1 MSHLLKNKH
10 IELVWDYPLE
20 KYRFSRFDWTGK
32 ISSLKYEGM
41 ELLAKETLE
50 SIDHNIIGKGLYNE
64 FGISQP
70 IGFEETPVG
79 GWFHKIGVGLLQK
92 ETTPYFFAH
101 DYKIKPAEFQFTA
114 NSDKIAIL
122 CNSASINGYAYSLS
136 KEIALIEKG
145 VIIRYRLINTGKK
158 TIETDEYTHNF
169 IGLGG
174 SFMGEDYVLKFPFEL
189 DPDIFSETVNPDQ
202 KVVVQKDKFTLDKSL
217 KEQFFFGNLSGGR
230 ECNASW
236 ELHNLRTNI
245 GIRETGD
252 FKTTKINL
260 WGWSHVVSP
269 ELFFKIFLKPSE
281 SVEWIRKYD
290 VFSF

>member
-10 IELVWDYPLE
+10 LELVWDFPLE

-50 SIDHNIIGKGLYNE
+50 SLDYNSIGKGLYNE
-64 FGISQP
+64 FGISEP
-70 IGFEETPVG
+70 IGFEEIPVG

-101 DYKIKPAEFQFTA
+101 DYKIKPAKFQFTA
-114 NSDKIAIL
+114 NSHKIAIL

-136 KEIALIEKG
+136 KEIALMEKG

-158 TIETDEYTHNF
+158 TIKTDEYTHNF
-169 IGLGG
+169 MGIGGNFT
-174 SFMGEDYVLKFPFEL
+174 SEDYVLKFPFEL

-202 KVVVQKDKFTLDKSL
+202 NVVIQKDKIILDKSL
-217 KEQFFFGNLSGGR
+217 KAQFFFGNLSGGKER
-230 ECNASW
+230 KASW
-236 ELHNLRTNI
+236 ELHNVRANI

-260 WGWSHVVSP
+260 WGWKHVISP
-269 ELFFKIFLKPSE
+269 ELFFKVSIKPSE
-281 SVEWIRKYD
+281 SMQWVRKYD
-290 VFSF
+290 VFSL